1 MARTMNSSFQKEFRW
16 NSSLSDNG
24 KNEVRKIPL
33 LAFKKTDHCLRKD
46 IKLNGSL
53 IWFGMTD
60 PSLLCTDKLAF
71 FEMWPLAWW
80 LGDRQ

>member
-1 MARTMNSSFQKEFRW
+1 MVLFSAYFFILLLSLAMPGKTRNLLLIHGKNNEFIFPKEFRW

-53 IWFGMTD
+53 I
-60 PSLLCTDKLAF
+60 
-71 FEMWPLAWW
+71 
-80 LGDRQ
+80 

>member
-33 LAFKKTDHCLRKD
+33 LAF
-46 IKLNGSL
+46 
-53 IWFGMTD
+53 
-60 PSLLCTDKLAF
+60 
-71 FEMWPLAWW
+71 
-80 LGDRQ
+80 